1 MTITA
6 MKEKLH
12 EYIESANEAD
22 VIAMYSFVEDDNTR
36 VYNHWDDKEFVAE
49 MDKRMEELE
58 SGKVKGMSWDEV
70 KRQAREITG

>member
-12 EYIESANEAD
+12 EYINSANEAD
-22 VIAMYSFVEDDNTR
+22 VVEMYSFVREDNA
-36 VYNHWDDKEFVAE
+36 VSGNHWDDKEFVAE